1 MNQNKNKQTHD
12 MQPGEGMQRERYEPD
27 EGLLQDSYERFAD
40 DPRQD
45 RQPEENLQLEEVLAQ
60 VEQCI
65 AQLENPQISLEDSF
79 RYYEEGIRK
88 LRICNEKVD
97 RIEKQMLVISNQGDL
112 EDFGV
117 R

>member
-1 MNQNKNKQTHD
+1 MNQNKNKQKHD
-12 MQPGEGMQRERYEPD
+12 MQPGEGMQREHYEPD

-45 RQPEENLQLEEVLAQ
+45 CQPEENLQLEEVLAQ